1 MIYLTYRLVR
11 VCRFAILLTLAMT
24 PLSAWAGPDST
35 LTADTTDPLQART
48 DSVVTAVD
56 SSVTADS
63 VVSVST
69 DTADTIDTSALGVLS
84 LEDCVTLALAHN
96 LQHQSNLRQF
106 ESTREQLRR
115 AKAPFELNA
124 DANLTLPNYRDER
137 DTFES
142 EALTSRFRA
151 ENTRFIYSGQ
161 LQLSQR
167 IPHAGRVSITS
178 NTLRNDF
185 SSNRSQDFLEYFGD
199 VQFGYRHEILNRA
212 DEEIQLRRAELN
224 YDIGRTNVEF
234 LILNL
239 EARTTNSFYDL
250 VQGVRQ
256 LDIQKQRLEQ
266 STAALDLAKR
276 KFEIGLIAEVQA
288 LRLEVEKLRAEAAYA
303 QAATSIEGQ
312 RDALRQMLG
321 MEMSDPLEIATDVSY
336 TLYPVDETT
345 AVGIGL
351 TRRTDM
357 AEALIRNRISELD
370 VELTKKRVGPS
381 ATLNTSVSLRGRGED
396 PGEVGSTFERNL
408 VSARIDVQ
416 LPLLDGGDRRGTM
429 RQAEIGLE
437 RSKLS
442 EEQIRRQV
450 IREVRQAVR
459 SVQEAER
466 QIGLRE
472 KAQDVAERTF
482 DVENSRFELGLAD
495 SQQLLDAQTDLTQ
508 ARTDALNAIIS
519 YQRSLQDLRL
529 ATMAEP
535 YEVIDF
541 EE

>member
-1 MIYLTYRLVR
+1 
-11 VCRFAILLTLAMT
+11 
-24 PLSAWAGPDST
+24 
-35 LTADTTDPLQART
+35 
-48 DSVVTAVD
+48 
-56 SSVTADS
+56 
-63 VVSVST
+63 
-69 DTADTIDTSALGVLS
+69 
-84 LEDCVTLALAHN
+84 
-96 LQHQSNLRQF
+96 
-106 ESTREQLRR
+106 
-115 AKAPFELNA
+115 
-124 DANLTLPNYRDER
+124 
-137 DTFES
+137 
-142 EALTSRFRA
+142 
-151 ENTRFIYSGQ
+151 
-161 LQLSQR
+161 
-167 IPHAGRVSITS
+167 
-178 NTLRNDF
+178 
-185 SSNRSQDFLEYFGD
+185 
-199 VQFGYRHEILNRA
+199 
-212 DEEIQLRRAELN
+212 
-224 YDIGRTNVEF
+224 
-234 LILNL
+234 
-239 EARTTNSFYDL
+239 
-250 VQGVRQ
+250 
-256 LDIQKQRLEQ
+256 
-266 STAALDLAKR
+266 
-276 KFEIGLIAEVQA
+276 
-288 LRLEVEKLRAEAAYA
+288 
-303 QAATSIEGQ
+303 
-312 RDALRQMLG
+312 
-321 MEMSDPLEIATDVSY
+321 MSDPLEIATDVSY

>member
-1 MIYLTYRLVR
+1 MICITHLIYITHRLFVAGTIAMSI
-11 VCRFAILLTLAMT
+11 FMAIT
-24 PLSAWAGPDST
+24 PTASWSDLDSSGVSSDSTIATSATITTSAAESPVTSTSTPDSIAT
-35 LTADTTDPLQART
+35 STAN
-48 DSVVTAVD
+48 
-56 SSVTADS
+56 
-63 VVSVST
+63 
-69 DTADTIDTSALGVLS
+69 VLS
-84 LEDCVTLALAHN
+84 LADCVTLAVAHN

-199 VQFGYRHEILNRA
+199 VQFGYSHEILNRA

-224 YDIGRTNVEF
+224 YDIGRTNVDF
-234 LILNL
+234 LVLNL
-239 EARTTNSFYDL
+239 EVRTTNSYYDL

-312 RDALRQMLG
+312 RDGLRQMVG

-336 TLYPVDETT
+336 TLYPVDEAA
-345 AVGIGL
+345 AVGIAL
-351 TRRTDM
+351 ARRTDM
-357 AEALIRNRISELD
+357 EEAQIRNQISQLD
-370 VELTKKRVGPS
+370 VEQTKKRVGPS
-381 ATLNTSVSLRGRGED
+381 ATLNASVSLRGRGED
-396 PGEVGSTFERNL
+396 PGAVGSTFERNL
-408 VSARIDVQ
+408 VAARIDVR
-416 LPLLDGGDRRGTM
+416 LPLLDGGERRGTT

-437 RSKLS
+437 RSMLS
-442 EEQIRRQV
+442 EQQIRRQV

-459 SVQEAER
+459 SVREAER

-472 KAQDVAERTF
+472 TALDVAERTF

-519 YQRSLQDLRL
+519 YQRALQDLRL

-535 YEVIDF
+535 YEVIALA
-541 EE
+541 E